1 MIETSD
7 RASDLNV
14 RPAIERPVIER
25 PANERSVNVRPAV
38 ERPVFE
44 RPVFESPVSERA
56 TSERATSDRATSER
70 ANSERAAERPANE
83 RSVNE
88 RPVYECPVF
97 ERPGLQTSERSRLWR
112 RLPNE
117 IILIILRM
125 RSQLL
130 DDMLLKNDPC
140 TCRGFI
146 RDGRNKLWHA
156 LSPCELRAAIVLKY
170 TQTTWDAGWSTD
182 STQKRWVHLRPI
194 EVRAALDLGYNK
206 TMWDLEYLEE
216 LVAYYGELRE
226 RRNDVWSLANDVC
239 RFTFPR
245 S

>member
-1 MIETSD
+1 MH
-7 RASDLNV
+7 V
-14 RPAIERPVIER
+14 R
-25 PANERSVNVRPAV
+25 
-38 ERPVFE
+38 
-44 RPVFESPVSERA
+44 
-56 TSERATSDRATSER
+56 
-70 ANSERAAERPANE
+70 
-83 RSVNE
+83 
-88 RPVYECPVF
+88 
-97 ERPGLQTSERSRLWR
+97 
-112 RLPNE
+112 
-117 IILIILRM
+117 
-125 RSQLL
+125 
-130 DDMLLKNDPC
+130 
-140 TCRGFI
+140 RGFI

-170 TQTTWDAGWSTD
+170 TQATWDAGRSTD

-226 RRNDVWSLANDVC
+226 RRNDVC